1 MASQMTE
8 REYYDEEFVIRMTS
22 AQKDALMRAAR
33 AVGEP
38 LAVYIRRA
46 VAARIGQEGTSF
58 E

>member
-1 MASQMTE
+1 MTE
-8 REYYDEEFVIRMTS
+8 REHYDEEFVIRMTS
-22 AQKDALMRAAR
+22 AQKDALVRAAR

-46 VAARIGQEGTSF
+46 VAARIDQEGNSF

>member
-8 REYYDEEFVIRMTS
+8 RDYYDEEFVIRMTS
-22 AQKDALMRAAR
+22 AQKDALARAAR

-46 VAARIGQEGTSF
+46 VAARIDQEKNSF